1 MTFVFCVC
9 KQNTHYVMSCIELP
23 AHTSFHMNN
32 LFNYFQT
39 LVYDIML
46 LCFMFK
52 HCFITSCCH
61 VLCSNTGL
69 WHHVAM
75 FYFQTLV
82 YDIML
87 LCFIFKHWLM
97 TSCCYVLCSNTG
109 LWHHVAM
116 LLCSNTGYDIMLLCF
131 RKEHIKTMSNRILFM
146 REQLHQKLK
155 AIGCPGNW
163 DHIVLQKGMFSYT
176 GLNG

>member
-1 MTFVFCVC
+1 
-9 KQNTHYVMSCIELP
+9 MSCIGVASPYQFSHEW
-23 AHTSFHMNN
+23 S
-32 LFNYFQT
+32 
-39 LVYDIML
+39 IKL
-46 LCFMFK
+46 LCFIFNHWFM
-52 HCFITSCCH
+52 TSCRY
-61 VLCSNTGL
+61 VLFSNTGL

-87 LCFIFKHWLM
+87 LC
-97 TSCCYVLCSNTG
+97 SNTG

-116 LLCSNTGYDIMLLCF
+116 FKHWFMTSCCYVQTLVYDFMLLCCYVQTLVYDIMLLCCYVQTLVYDIMLLCF

>member
-1 MTFVFCVC
+1 MLLCC
-9 KQNTHYVMSCIELP
+9 YVQTLVNDIMLLCC
-23 AHTSFHMNN
+23 
-32 LFNYFQT
+32 YVQT

-46 LCFMFK
+46 LC
-52 HCFITSCCH
+52 CY
-61 VLCSNTGL
+61 V
-69 WHHVAM
+69 
-75 FYFQTLV
+75 QTLV
-82 YDIML
+82 
-87 LCFIFKHWLM
+87 
-97 TSCCYVLCSNTG
+97 
-109 LWHHVAM
+109 
-116 LLCSNTGYDIMLLCF
+116 YDIMLLCF